1 MDAGKSVRYCQGHR
15 KGGGPCPSNQ
25 IKEREKRERGEEE
38 RKKEKKEKE
47 ESKEK
52 ERENFIIT
60 EFKYV

>member
-38 RKKEKKEKE
+38 RKKEES
-47 ESKEK
+47 SKEK
-52 ERENFIIT
+52 GS
-60 EFKYV
+60 